1 MRERANKWDKVH
13 YDHTFY
19 MEEPSVLWNTGS
31 SLTEQR
37 ERKKE
42 FGEVRQ
48 REFVGQST
56 KEEEAK
62 QKKTG
67 NTKYLY
73 RGPLASS
80 TYKVACVK
88 QDQAKRVVEGTIVS
102 VFVRLESFRFQ
113 LARVKSFLNET
124 RERPCQELRLN

>member
-1 MRERANKWDKVH
+1 
-13 YDHTFY
+13 
-19 MEEPSVLWNTGS
+19 
-31 SLTEQR
+31 
-37 ERKKE
+37 
-42 FGEVRQ
+42 
-48 REFVGQST
+48 VGHST

-62 QKKTG
+62 QKKTA

-88 QDQAKRVVEGTIVS
+88 QDQAKNNYQGVVERTILS
-102 VFVRLESFRFQ
+102 VFMRLESFRFQ
-113 LARVKSFLNET
+113 PARVKSFLNET